1 MGRRENIS
9 LFDYYNLYGS
19 KLIDDKHLTIEDVE
33 EAVCSVKGSIGV
45 GAHLALDAL
54 VAAHVAVDP
63 PPLADVE
70 RDGHHDHA

>member
-1 MGRRENIS
+1 M
-9 LFDYYNLYGS
+9 
-19 KLIDDKHLTIEDVE
+19 DDKHLTIEGVE
-33 EAVCSVKGSIGV
+33 GAVCSVKGSIGV

-70 RDGHHDHA
+70 RDGHHDHAQGQRHQAGGDTCNQITLENF